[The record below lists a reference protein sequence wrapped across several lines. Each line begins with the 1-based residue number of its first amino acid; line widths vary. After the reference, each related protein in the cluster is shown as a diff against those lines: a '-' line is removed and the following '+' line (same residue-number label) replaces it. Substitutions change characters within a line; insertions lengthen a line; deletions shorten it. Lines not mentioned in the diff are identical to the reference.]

1 MAREYEKCMLHSVE
15 YRNRS
20 TVGNPSY
27 WVYFTDS
34 EGKVQRGYTGSN
46 SSSGYTIKNY
56 RYCDS
61 GSVIYMKYHFTRK
74 TGACVIDF
82 IKHNTPEE
90 ASREAEAS
98 ENQNCFS
105 VSDFSKD
112 KNIERQ
118 FMEVEE

>member
-15 YRNRS
+15 YRNTS

-27 WVYFTDS
+27 WVFFTDS
-34 EGKVQRGYTGSN
+34 KGKFQRGYTGSN

-61 GSVIYMKYHFTRK
+61 GSVIYMKYHFTK

-82 IKHNTPEE
+82 IKHNTPIE
-90 ASREAEAS
+90 AAREAEAS
-98 ENQNCFS
+98 EN
-105 VSDFSKD
+105 
-112 KNIERQ
+112 
-118 FMEVEE
+118 